1 MIRVNKMNSIK
12 LAGIIFTFAFLSA
25 ISGCAKHQI
34 TSDNGVPAVGDQLPV
49 IILTTPEDWSLRN
62 YLGLEEK
69 EYFSL
74 KEIKCEILI
83 IEIFSMYCPHCQKD
97 APAIN
102 KLYEL
107 IKSDENMAKRVKLI
121 GIGAGNSAFEVDI
134 FKKKYQIPFPLFAD
148 NDLAIHKE
156 LGRVRTPYF
165 IGICNQGELKNR
177 IFFSQL
183 AGFSGAKRFLD
194 NILELAD
201 CR

>member
-1 MIRVNKMNSIK
+1 MNNIK
-12 LAGIIFTFAFLSA
+12 LAGIIFIFVFLSV

-34 TSDNGVPAVGDQLPV
+34 ASDKRVPVVSDQLPE

-62 YLGLEEK
+62 YLGLEER
-69 EYFSL
+69 EYFSF

-102 KLYEL
+102 KLFEL

-134 FKKKYQIPFPLFAD
+134 FKKKYQVPFPLFAD

-156 LGRVRTPYF
+156 LGEVRTPYF

-183 AGFSGAKRFLD
+183 AGFSGANKFLD
-194 NILELAD
+194 KILKSAA

>member
-1 MIRVNKMNSIK
+1 MNNIK
-12 LAGIIFTFAFLSA
+12 LAGIIFTFALLSA

-34 TSDNGVPAVGDQLPV
+34 ASDKSVPVVGDQLPG
-49 IILTTPEDWSLRN
+49 IILATPEEWSLRN
-62 YLGLEEK
+62 YLGLEER

-83 IEIFSMYCPHCQKD
+83 IEIFSMYCPHCQKN

-102 KLYEL
+102 KLFEL
-107 IKSDENMAKRVKLI
+107 IKSDEDIAKRVKLI

-148 NDLAIHKE
+148 NDLAIHKK
-156 LGRVRTPYF
+156 LGGVRTPYF
-165 IGICNQGELKNR
+165 IGICNQGELENQ

-183 AGFSGAKRFLD
+183 AGFSGANKFLD